1 MMGGDP
7 MMNRSDEQ
15 LRILLE
21 ASPIPLI
28 ISRVSDGKIL
38 YANKHLGELV
48 GLTPDELIGRETP
61 DFYADPDDRKYVL
74 ERLAEDGCLQDHEVR
89 IKDKDGRGLWTIFSL
104 VISELNG
111 EPVIIGGLYDITE
124 RKRAEGALRESETLF
139 RQLTESID
147 EVFWIRD
154 IKTERIIYVSQAY
167 ERIFGR
173 SRQSL
178 YDHPES
184 LLHAVH
190 PDDRGWVHER
200 MSASIGHPD
209 TEMQKGEF
217 RIVGPD
223 GSQEFRIIRPDGSM
237 RWLRTRAFPIR
248 DQSGEIY
255 RICGVSEDFTEHR
268 QADAALES
276 ERNFVST
283 VLDTAGA
290 LVVVLDPQGRI
301 VRFNR
306 ACEITTG
313 YTFDEVR
320 GKPFWDLF
328 LIPEEVERV
337 QALFE
342 ELRAGYFPNEGE
354 NYWVTKEGDRRLI
367 SWSNTALLD
376 SEGSVE
382 YIIGTGI
389 DMTERKHAEEALA
402 ESEERFRNIV
412 ENANDIIYSLT
423 PDGIFSYVA
432 PNWTDILGYDVSEA
446 EGKSFAPFI
455 HPEDLQTCLGF
466 LQKVV
471 ETGKKQSGVE
481 YRVKHKDGSWRW
493 HTSNASC
500 LKDEEGNVISFIGI
514 ARDITDKKAA
524 SEELEKANQ
533 ELRETQSQLVQ
544 SEKMAS
550 LGNLVAGIAHEIN
563 TPVGAINSMQD
574 TLMRA
579 VEKLKDTLASTFSE
593 EYNENRAMQASLK
606 VILDAN
612 RVIATGTERVTG
624 IVRSLRRFARLDE
637 AELKEV
643 DIHEA
648 IDNTLTLVHHDLKNR
663 IEVVKEYGDIP
674 PIVCYPSRLNQV
686 FLNLLVNASHAIEG
700 EGEIRIR
707 TFLQDDRVRVS
718 IQDSGVGIPQENLD
732 KVFDPGF
739 TTKGVGVGTGLG
751 LSICYQIV
759 QDHRGKIQ
767 VKSEVGKGTTFTVIL
782 PTDLSEEDL
791 SS

>member
-1 MMGGDP
+1 
-7 MMNRSDEQ
+7 MNSSDEQ
-15 LRILLE
+15 LHILLE

-48 GLTPDELIGRETP
+48 GLMPDELIGRETP

-74 ERLAEDGCLQDHEVR
+74 KRLTEDGYLQDHEVR
-89 IKDKDGRGLWTIFSL
+89 IKNKDGRVLWTIFSL
-104 VISELNG
+104 VISKLNG

-124 RKRAEGALRESETLF
+124 RKRAEEALRESETLF
-139 RQLTESID
+139 RQLTENID

-154 IKTERIIYVSQAY
+154 VKTGRIVYVSQAY
-167 ERIFGR
+167 EKIFGR

-178 YDHPES
+178 YDDPES
-184 LLHAVH
+184 LLSAVH

-200 MSASIGHPD
+200 MSAAIGRPE
-209 TEMQKGEF
+209 TEMRDEEF

-223 GSQEFRIIRPDGSM
+223 GSQEFRILRPDGTTRWM
-237 RWLRTRAFPIR
+237 RSRAFPIR

-255 RICGVSEDFTEHR
+255 RICGMSEDFTEHK

-306 ACEITTG
+306 ACELTTG

-328 LIPEEVERV
+328 LIQEEVERV
-337 QALFE
+337 RAIFE
-342 ELRAGYFPNEGE
+342 ELRAGYFPNQGE

-382 YIIGTGI
+382 HIIGTGI
-389 DMTERKHAEEALA
+389 DITERKHAEEALA

-423 PDGIFSYVA
+423 PDGIFTYVS

-455 HPEDLQTCLGF
+455 HPEDLQACLAF

-471 ETGKKQSGVE
+471 ETGKKQSGIE
-481 YRVKHKDGSWRW
+481 YRVKHKDGSLRW

-524 SEELEKANQ
+524 SEELKKANQ

-563 TPVGAINSMQD
+563 TPIGAINSMHD

-579 VEKLKDTLASTFSE
+579 VEKLKDTLASTFPK
-593 EYNENRAMQASLK
+593 EYNENRAMQTSLK

-648 IDNTLTLVHHDLKNR
+648 IDNTLPLVHHDLKNR

-700 EGEIRIR
+700 NGEIRIR

-782 PTDLSEEDL
+782 PTDLSEEKL
-791 SS
+791 TS

>member
-1 MMGGDP
+1 M
-7 MMNRSDEQ
+7 
-15 LRILLE
+15 
-21 ASPIPLI
+21 
-28 ISRVSDGKIL
+28 
-38 YANKHLGELV
+38 
-48 GLTPDELIGRETP
+48 
-61 DFYADPDDRKYVL
+61 
-74 ERLAEDGCLQDHEVR
+74 
-89 IKDKDGRGLWTIFSL
+89 
-104 VISELNG
+104 
-111 EPVIIGGLYDITE
+111 
-124 RKRAEGALRESETLF
+124 
-139 RQLTESID
+139 
-147 EVFWIRD
+147 
-154 IKTERIIYVSQAY
+154 
-167 ERIFGR
+167 
-173 SRQSL
+173 
-178 YDHPES
+178 
-184 LLHAVH
+184 
-190 PDDRGWVHER
+190 
-200 MSASIGHPD
+200 
-209 TEMQKGEF
+209 
-217 RIVGPD
+217 
-223 GSQEFRIIRPDGSM
+223 
-237 RWLRTRAFPIR
+237 
-248 DQSGEIY
+248 
-255 RICGVSEDFTEHR
+255 
-268 QADAALES
+268 
-276 ERNFVST
+276 
-283 VLDTAGA
+283 
-290 LVVVLDPQGRI
+290 
-301 VRFNR
+301 
-306 ACEITTG
+306 
-313 YTFDEVR
+313 
-320 GKPFWDLF
+320 
-328 LIPEEVERV
+328 
-337 QALFE
+337 
-342 ELRAGYFPNEGE
+342 
-354 NYWVTKEGDRRLI
+354 
-367 SWSNTALLD
+367 
-376 SEGSVE
+376 
-382 YIIGTGI
+382 
-389 DMTERKHAEEALA
+389 
-402 ESEERFRNIV
+402 

-423 PDGIFSYVA
+423 PDGIFTYVS

-455 HPEDLQTCLGF
+455 NPEDLQACVDF

-471 ETGKKQSGVE
+471 ETGKKQSGIE
-481 YRVKHKDGSWRW
+481 YRVKHKDGSLRW

-524 SEELEKANQ
+524 SEELKKANQ

-563 TPVGAINSMQD
+563 TPVGAINSMHD

-579 VEKLKDTLASTFSE
+579 VEKLKDTLASTFPK

-648 IDNTLTLVHHDLKNR
+648 IDNTLPLVHHDLKNR

-700 EGEIRIR
+700 KGEIGIR
-707 TFLQDDRVRVS
+707 TVLQDERVRVS

-759 QDHRGKIQ
+759 QDHLGEIQ
-767 VKSEVGKGTTFTVIL
+767 VESEVGEGTTFTVIL

-791 SS
+791 TS